1 MLCMWATGAKLDEA
15 FDLLYY
21 WGMIY
26 VTILFVYT
34 VNHYICN
41 NTKACKNNVH
51 KY

>member
-1 MLCMWATGAKLDEA
+1 MLCMWAIGAKLNEA

-26 VTILFVYT
+26 VIVLFVY
-34 VNHYICN
+34 
-41 NTKACKNNVH
+41 TKACKNNVH

>member
-1 MLCMWATGAKLDEA
+1 MWATKAKLDEA

-21 WGMIY
+21 WRMIY

-34 VNHYICN
+34 
-41 NTKACKNNVH
+41 KACKNNVH

>member
-1 MLCMWATGAKLDEA
+1 MWATRAKLDEA

-26 VTILFVYT
+26 VIVLFVYT
-34 VNHYICN
+34 N
-41 NTKACKNNVH
+41 ACKNNVH